1 MTPSAPPPH
10 PQQPYPY
17 GPPQMQP
24 PRPPSASPSADP
36 GALFRL
42 IAGLFGA
49 LAAILVLVGSFLPQT
64 TFEQIVSGK
73 TESSQTISA
82 WSRSFDIE
90 PSPDAQKFY
99 ESTHV
104 AHYGIPLSVGA
115 VVLLAGAV
123 LALLGVRRSASPGT
137 RTGARTALLVGGAG
151 VAAAVWMLGMDVSAT
166 LSYESDDDS
175 IKSHYT
181 TGTGFW
187 LLLGGG
193 ALAVVVLAFALLA
206 GRRATAPAGPPAN
219 LHGGPGY
226 PQQQSRPYP
235 VGPQQSGG
243 YPGSSPYPG
252 QQPYGGP
259 QQQTYPGQGPQ
270 SQPFPAQGPP
280 SQPFATQGPPSQPFP
295 AQPFPSSQ
303 PFPAQPFPSQQP
315 ADGYEA
321 TQAQPHPDEP
331 PAAPT
336 TEPTYQLPPL
346 NPPKT

>member
-1 MTPSAPPPH
+1 MTASAPPPF
-10 PQQPYPY
+10 PPQPYPY
-17 GPPQMQP
+17 GPPPTQP
-24 PRPPSASPSADP
+24 PRPPAADP

-42 IAGLFGA
+42 IAGMFGA
-49 LAAILVLVGSFLPQT
+49 LAAALVVVGSFLPQT

-82 WSRSFDIE
+82 WSRSFDVE
-90 PSPDAQKFY
+90 PSAEALKFY

-104 AHYGIPLSVGA
+104 AHYGIPLTVFS
-115 VVLLAGAV
+115 VVLLAGA
-123 LALLGVRRSASPGT
+123 ALVFAGLRRSASPRT
-137 RTGARTALLVGGAG
+137 RSGARTALLVGGAG

-175 IKSHYT
+175 ISSHYT

-187 LLLGGG
+187 LLIGGG

-206 GRRATAPAGPPAN
+206 GRRATAPAGPPPGPY
-219 LHGGPGY
+219 GGAGY
-226 PQQQSRPYP
+226 PQQQQQQQSRPYP
-235 VGPQQSGG
+235 PGPQQSGG
-243 YPGSSPYPG
+243 YPVSQPYPG

-259 QQQTYPGQGPQ
+259 PSQPFPAQGSQPFPGQGPQ
-270 SQPFPAQGPP
+270 SQPFPTQSPQSQPFPAQQGPP
-280 SQPFATQGPPSQPFP
+280 SQPFAAQLHPDELPS
-295 AQPFPSSQ
+295 
-303 PFPAQPFPSQQP
+303 
-315 ADGYEA
+315 

-331 PAAPT
+331 HAAPT